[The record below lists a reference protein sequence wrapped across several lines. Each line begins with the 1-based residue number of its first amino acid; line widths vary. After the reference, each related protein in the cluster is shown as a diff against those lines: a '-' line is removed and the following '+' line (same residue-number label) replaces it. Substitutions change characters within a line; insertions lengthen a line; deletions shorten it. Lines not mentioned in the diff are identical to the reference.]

1 MDATKIKEL
10 ADTIKKYVRRLDDG
24 DCQVT
29 IKCDDGIGYVLKRF
43 EWLAMCGDHSVSI
56 HTTRNDDN
64 SNATVE
70 IDDDEL
76 GTVRLFIYM
85 PSPYNNI
92 GMPADSIDT
101 IEYGYRHETGGYTRY
116 YIYRRDGKTMPAS
129 VVY

>member
-1 MDATKIKEL
+1 
-10 ADTIKKYVRRLDDG
+10 
-24 DCQVT
+24 
-29 IKCDDGIGYVLKRF
+29 
-43 EWLAMCGDHSVSI
+43 MCGDHSVSI

-70 IDDDEL
+70 IDDEL